1 LLMEGTPAEIS
12 LAEVTETL
20 EALDGVKNAHH
31 VHAWA
36 LTSGRYVFSG
46 HLRVAEGADS
56 QVVLKSAYRMLKEKF
71 GFFFATLQVESSC
84 LDESGAEAI
93 DITRTSGEG
102 QA

>member
-1 LLMEGTPAEIS
+1 MA
-12 LAEVTETL
+12 
-20 EALDGVKNAHH
+20 ALDGVKNAHH

-46 HLRVAEGADS
+46 HLRIAEDADT
-56 QVVLKSAYRMLKEKF
+56 QAVLKAAHGMLKDRF
-71 GFFFATLQVESSC
+71 GFFFATLQVESTC

-93 DITRTSGEG
+93 DITRAPPGEG